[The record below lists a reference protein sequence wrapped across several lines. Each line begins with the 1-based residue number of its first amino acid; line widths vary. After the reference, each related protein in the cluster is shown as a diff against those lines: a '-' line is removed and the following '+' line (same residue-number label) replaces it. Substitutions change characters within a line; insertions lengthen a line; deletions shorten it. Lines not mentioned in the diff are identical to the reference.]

1 MTFDTTAIDEHMNQL
16 NKREIEITRQMRL
29 ENFKREVPLTVL
41 LWLARLGAIALV
53 IFVLGFAINKA
64 MSWERSNINKTII
77 EELPLNPIDRTKLE
91 SPEFP
96 EGVGIEVPEGS
107 IRNYYLFDHVPFEGL
122 RLQEVIIG
130 RIYDAPGEEPY
141 KIYCYITW
149 QNKESFSKKI
159 ELVNISNDQRF
170 ETEINQE
177 ISESTGISIKE
188 LKDAQEACGI

>member
-1 MTFDTTAIDEHMNQL
+1 M
-16 NKREIEITRQMRL
+16 
-29 ENFKREVPLTVL
+29 
-41 LWLARLGAIALV
+41 
-53 IFVLGFAINKA
+53 
-64 MSWERSNINKTII
+64 
-77 EELPLNPIDRTKLE
+77 
-91 SPEFP
+91 
-96 EGVGIEVPEGS
+96 PEGS